1 MAAIKIKI
9 CGMRDAENIA
19 DIAALRPDY
28 MGFVFYHKSP
38 RYVGKDFSPVWTP
51 EMAGIT
57 KTAVLVNEPLDSALE
72 LLEQGGFDAAQ
83 LHGEESPE
91 YCRQIREKGKKV
103 VKSFGIDADFDF
115 NQLKA
120 YEQEVD
126 CFLFDAKTSIYGGSG
141 KTFGWEQLQRYPLSV
156 PFFLSGGL
164 EPGDRKSTR
173 LNSSH

>member
-1 MAAIKIKI
+1 
-9 CGMRDAENIA
+9 
-19 DIAALRPDY
+19 
-28 MGFVFYHKSP
+28 
-38 RYVGKDFSPVWTP
+38 
-51 EMAGIT
+51 MAGIT

-126 CFLFDAKTSIYGGSG
+126 CFLFDPKTRIYGG
-141 KTFGWEQLQRYPLSV
+141 KIER
-156 PFFLSGGL
+156 
-164 EPGDRKSTR
+164 EPCRERVCQYVSI
-173 LNSSH
+173 S

>member
-1 MAAIKIKI
+1 
-9 CGMRDAENIA
+9 
-19 DIAALRPDY
+19 
-28 MGFVFYHKSP
+28 
-38 RYVGKDFSPVWTP
+38 
-51 EMAGIT
+51 MAGIT

-126 CFLFDAKTSIYGGSG
+126 CFLFDAKTKIGRASCSERGCQKG
-141 KTFGWEQLQRYPLSV
+141 
-156 PFFLSGGL
+156 
-164 EPGDRKSTR
+164 
-173 LNSSH
+173 